1 MTYLKSLAE
10 LVVLTYAVTLL
21 GLLTANG
28 FDITDLAAVKAA
40 AVAALPSV
48 LVLLYG
54 VLARLLGNV
63 NSALV
68 VDTRDDQRLTLPKD

>member
-1 MTYLKSLAE
+1 MKYLKSLAE
-10 LVVLTYAVTLL
+10 LVLLTYAVTLL

-40 AVAALPSV
+40 AVSAIPSV

-54 VLARLLGNV
+54 VLAKLLGNA

-68 VDTRDDQRLTLPKD
+68 VDTRDSRSN

>member
-10 LVVLTYAVTLL
+10 LVALTYAVTLL